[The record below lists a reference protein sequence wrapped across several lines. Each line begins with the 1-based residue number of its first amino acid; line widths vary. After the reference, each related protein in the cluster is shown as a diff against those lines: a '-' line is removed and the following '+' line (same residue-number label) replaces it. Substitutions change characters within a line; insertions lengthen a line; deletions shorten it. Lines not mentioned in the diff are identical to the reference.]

1 MTSCSN
7 RGKTEFTLAEGN
19 VTRMVER
26 AGTCTLWDPTTWI
39 TGEFRK
45 VLWQTR
51 KAIVRGKVWRTWRTE
66 SMLFPDTTITKQIL
80 GKFWIFSSIFSYILK
95 HVSRLRFEDF
105 LNLWKILYLFLNK
118 GISILKIIRDYLD
131 HQTYIE

>member
-95 HVSRLRFEDF
+95 YVPRLRLKDF
-105 LNLWKILYLFLNK
+105 FNLRKILVFLSSK
-118 GISILKIIRDYLD
+118 GISIFKNYQRHLLLHI
-131 HQTYIE
+131 